1 MNVVKVNLDELV
13 EDNNNA
19 RIHSERNIE
28 EIKKSLKKYKQY
40 RPFVVQRSTN
50 KIIVGNGMYRAMK
63 LLGIKEGWVEY
74 RDLSDIDATKLALTD
89 NRTGELADWNWGIL
103 KDLFEGFGPEVTDLP
118 GWDAE
123 EIEAIITANADIDSF
138 FMDDE
143 TVKEEK
149 RKTCP
154 YCGHEL
160 P

>member
-74 RDLSDIDATKLALTD
+74 RDL
-89 NRTGELADWNWGIL
+89 
-103 KDLFEGFGPEVTDLP
+103 
-118 GWDAE
+118 
-123 EIEAIITANADIDSF
+123 
-138 FMDDE
+138 
-143 TVKEEK
+143 
-149 RKTCP
+149 
-154 YCGHEL
+154 
-160 P
+160 